1 MDEGER
7 LASCERKELSSNV
20 DEGVVTMGSDAR
32 AAILAR
38 VRQASDSGP
47 ITAPLYGHDLSR
59 LAQGDP
65 ALFVKR
71 LSDYQAFVQRL
82 RPDEIGRVIAQRL
95 TERDARRVVVPG
107 GFPEGYLRDAGVTR
121 VRDTPLLTPWELNE
135 LDGVVT
141 LCTVAIAETGTIIL
155 THGAGQGRRALT
167 LVPDYL
173 LIVVREDQIVQ
184 GVPDAVTLLQPRGL
198 MTWISGPSATS
209 DIELR
214 RVEGVH
220 GPRHLEVL
228 VVETGAT
235 ARRDTATRH
244 FLES

>member
-1 MDEGER
+1 
-7 LASCERKELSSNV
+7 
-20 DEGVVTMGSDAR
+20 MGSDAR

-47 ITAPLYGHDLSR
+47 ITTPSYAHDPSR
-59 LAQGDP
+59 LARGDP
-65 ALFVKR
+65 DLFVER

-82 RPDEIGRVIAQRL
+82 HPDEIGRVIAQRL
-95 TERDARRVVVPG
+95 SERDAQRVVVPG
-107 GFPEGYLRDAGVTR
+107 GFPEGYLRDAGVTH
-121 VRDTPLLTPWELNE
+121 VRDIPLLTPWELNE

-228 VVETGAT
+228 VVSTGTT
-235 ARRDTATRH
+235 APRDPATRH
-244 FLES
+244 FLESSRTEPSSGVLCDRL